1 MTERA
6 ITEISTISLYSNQL
20 IVDGISLRADVLRE
34 SRNESTNVSAEQL
47 TSILLLGRNAI
58 LEGIETFYEAQTIKN
73 ARLTIVRPS
82 IWTAKLGT
90 TAQTD
95 GQNSKVFTERGY
107 ANGGINKSIDE
118 IQPRFHE
125 HWNAIKEAG
134 FLPEVR
140 RTSIGQ
146 SGGAW
151 LLLRKPTLP
160 EVLTHWFDEPAD
172 ALPAA
177 IDAISHD
184 DKETERKRLRLYRMV
199 REEAVDRTLDTV
211 RPKEQVRLNLAM
223 TAIKSALG
231 DTAGYEDELEDAL
244 IYAHNNELISASTVR
259 AIENSAF

>member
-6 ITEISTISLYSNQL
+6 FTENSTVSLRSNWL
-20 IVDGISLRADVLRE
+20 SVDGYALRANVLKDSRSEKTDV
-34 SRNESTNVSAEQL
+34 SPEQV
-47 TSILLLGRNAI
+47 TSMLLLGRQSI
-58 LEGIETFYEAQTIKN
+58 LQGIEEFYDVQIIKN
-73 ARLTIVRPS
+73 PSLTIVRPS
-82 IWTAKLGT
+82 IWTAQLGT
-90 TAQTD
+90 TLQTD
-95 GQNSKVFTERGY
+95 GRNSQVFTERGY
-107 ANGGINKSIDE
+107 ANGGVNTSVDE
-118 IQPRFHE
+118 IRPQFHD
-125 HWNAIKEAG
+125 HWNAVKEAG

-140 RTSIGQ
+140 RG
-146 SGGAW
+146 SGGPNGGSW
-151 LLLRKPTLP
+151 LLLRKPSLP

-172 ALPAA
+172 ALTAA